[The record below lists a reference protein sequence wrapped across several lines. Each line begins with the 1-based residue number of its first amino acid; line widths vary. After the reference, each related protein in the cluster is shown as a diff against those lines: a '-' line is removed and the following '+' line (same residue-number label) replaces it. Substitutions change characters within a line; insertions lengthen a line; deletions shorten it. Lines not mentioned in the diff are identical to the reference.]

1 MTDAVA
7 KRPTA
12 AWIAE
17 RAPVWRRLESRLEEL
32 EDGRPT
38 DVETALDAVRGYPE
52 LARDLA
58 IARRENPASAL
69 AKQLERVYGRLHRGL
84 FRPAASLR
92 HDFATLCRTDVPAIA
107 YELRHRI
114 FVVAIG
120 FFLASLGG
128 WWLVT
133 NFPELASLVA
143 SETMIETVQR
153 GQLWTDG
160 LLNIVPSSVLAVRIF
175 GNNIAVAVAAFALGS
190 IYGLGTLYIIALNGI
205 MIGGA
210 FALAA
215 RYGLDGRLFEF
226 VAAHGFVE
234 LTIIFVAGAIGFSIG
249 EAIARPAHRT
259 RSAAFQRAVSRGLKL
274 MLPCVAFLIGA
285 GLIEG
290 YVSPNPVFPLASR
303 LAIGIGFWLLLLW
316 TLSGFRTPFKRRA
329 KRRSSVP

>member
-1 MTDAVA
+1 M
-7 KRPTA
+7 
-12 AWIAE
+12 
-17 RAPVWRRLESRLEEL
+17 
-32 EDGRPT
+32 
-38 DVETALDAVRGYPE
+38 
-52 LARDLA
+52 
-58 IARRENPASAL
+58 
-69 AKQLERVYGRLHRGL
+69 
-84 FRPAASLR
+84 
-92 HDFATLCRTDVPAIA
+92 
-107 YELRHRI
+107 
-114 FVVAIG
+114 
-120 FFLASLGG
+120 
-128 WWLVT
+128 
-133 NFPELASLVA
+133 
-143 SETMIETVQR
+143 
-153 GQLWTDG
+153 
-160 LLNIVPSSVLAVRIF
+160 
-175 GNNIAVAVAAFALGS
+175 AAFALGS

-274 MLPCVAFLIGA
+274 MLPCVVFLIGA

-316 TLSGFRTPFKRRA
+316 TLSGFG
-329 KRRSSVP
+329 RRSSAARNGEVPFLKMLRSLRPAAASSTVDTAPARGVPTSPPD